1 MTDLEALTKRVEEL
15 EKNQAILFQN
25 SKCTS
30 CEGTGL
36 KLSSKFYAK
45 LCLICNG
52 TGKMIMLKSG
62 TGT

>member
-1 MTDLEALTKRVEEL
+1 MTDLEALTKLIEEL

-36 KLSSKFYAK
+36 KLSSKVYAK

-52 TGKMIMLKSG
+52 TGKVIVLKP
-62 TGT
+62 TTNT